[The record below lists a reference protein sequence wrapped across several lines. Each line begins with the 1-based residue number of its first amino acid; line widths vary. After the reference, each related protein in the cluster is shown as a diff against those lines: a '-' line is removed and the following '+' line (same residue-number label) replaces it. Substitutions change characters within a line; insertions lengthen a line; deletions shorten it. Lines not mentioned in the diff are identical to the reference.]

1 MRVHKCIQLWV
12 FMMIGCTLGSCSAGI
27 SCFKCTIA
35 PLRRARNETIRICSK
50 FEENSHYQIY
60 CPNSTMCMKRT
71 IHHKLE
77 ACGLY
82 INHNVLGIPAIVQTS
97 VERGCAPQ
105 LDVGKGFD
113 SNAKSWYDKAKIV
126 EEVYEEGCF
135 VGEDRGSPGG
145 PPEYCFCV

>member
-1 MRVHKCIQLWV
+1 M
-12 FMMIGCTLGSCSAGI
+12 
-27 SCFKCTIA
+27 
-35 PLRRARNETIRICSK
+35 
-50 FEENSHYQIY
+50 
-60 CPNSTMCMKRT
+60 
-71 IHHKLE
+71 
-77 ACGLY
+77 Y

-113 SNAKSWYDKAKIV
+113 SNAKSWYDKSNIV

-145 PPEYCFCV
+145 PPEYCFCGYHLCNGNQNLNSKLSILNIVIPSLIIIIRYKIMF